1 MSAGFKNHSRQQLT
15 EPTFQLKAFPY
26 QDPTAVWDTTESSP
40 KVQKKTSALDC
51 GRLDGS
57 ILNISR
63 MKKLLSVILS
73 GLFPASYCL
82 AQEDAEIIGDD
93 GARVSVLGY
102 HVFHPTKPATEMLIP
117 TSKFRE
123 QMEAIR
129 ASKIPVITLAKFLAW
144 RRGAAELPPQSIL
157 LTMDDGWRSVYTEAF
172 PIMKEF
178 QFPFTVYL
186 YKNYVGS
193 SRGGRAMS
201 YAMIQEMIQSDLCT
215 IGSHSVSHPFPSR
228 VKKAARA
235 GKEPYDIFL
244 RTELG
249 DSKTFLEEKFKQT
262 VTTYAYPGGYHTD
275 EMFELADEL
284 GYDNLFTVKP
294 GKIRRDTDG
303 HILPRYIVL
312 GNHDSAF
319 KAALVF
325 RNGSLVAD
333 VPVTLPHPV
342 SPAPGNL
349 VAARLPLISA
359 DLSKVEN
366 LDPRSLRMKVS
377 GFGEVPADFDTT
389 TNALT
394 WRVSR
399 PLRQKFCEVSIQWK
413 LNEAESFEPEMKW
426 TFKIDREAAY
436 QGK

>member
-1 MSAGFKNHSRQQLT
+1 MSVGFRNHFPREFT
-15 EPTFQLKAFPY
+15 EPTFQLKASPY
-26 QDPTAVWDTTESSP
+26 QAPTAERDITELSP
-40 KVQKKTSALDC
+40 KVQKETSALDW

-57 ILNISR
+57 IINTSR
-63 MKKLLSVILS
+63 MKKLLSLILG
-73 GLFPASYCL
+73 GLFLASSCP
-82 AQEDAEIIGDD
+82 AQEDAKIIGDD

-123 QMEAIR
+123 QMEAVK

-144 RRGAAELPPQSIL
+144 RRGEAELPPQSIL

-215 IGSHSVSHPFPSR
+215 IGSHSVSHPFPSK

-235 GKEPYDIFL
+235 GKEPYDKFL

-249 DSKTFLEEKFKQT
+249 DSKTFLEEKFNQT
-262 VTTYAYPGGYHTD
+262 VTTYAYPGGYHTN
-275 EMFELADEL
+275 EMFELADAL

-294 GKIRRDTDG
+294 GKVRRDTDG

-325 RNGSLVAD
+325 RNGSRVAD
-333 VPVTLPHPV
+333 APVTLPHPV

-366 LDPRSLRMKVS
+366 LDPKSLRMKVS
-377 GFGEVPADFDTT
+377 GFGQVPADFDVTSHS
-389 TNALT
+389 LS

-399 PLRQKFCEVSIQWK
+399 PLRQKFCEVSVQWK
-413 LNEAESFEPEMKW
+413 LNEAESFEPELKW

-436 QGK
+436 QGR

>member
-1 MSAGFKNHSRQQLT
+1 MSVGFRNHFPREFT
-15 EPTFQLKAFPY
+15 EPTFQLKASPY
-26 QDPTAVWDTTESSP
+26 QAPTAERDITELSP
-40 KVQKKTSALDC
+40 KVQKETSALDW

-57 ILNISR
+57 IINTSR
-63 MKKLLSVILS
+63 MKKLLSLILG
-73 GLFPASYCL
+73 GLFLASHCL
-82 AQEDAEIIGDD
+82 AQEDTEIIGDD

-123 QMEAIR
+123 QMEAVK

-144 RRGAAELPPQSIL
+144 RRGEAELPPQSIL

-215 IGSHSVSHPFPSR
+215 IGSHSVSHPFPSK

-235 GKEPYDIFL
+235 GKEPYDKFL

-249 DSKTFLEEKFKQT
+249 DSKTFLEEKFNQT
-262 VTTYAYPGGYHTD
+262 VTTYAYPGGYHTN
-275 EMFELADEL
+275 EMFELADAL

-294 GKIRRDTDG
+294 GKVRRDTDG

-325 RNGSLVAD
+325 RNGSRVAD
-333 VPVTLPHPV
+333 APVTLPHPV

-366 LDPRSLRMKVS
+366 LDPKSLRMKVS
-377 GFGEVPADFDTT
+377 GFGQVPADFDVTSHS
-389 TNALT
+389 LS

-399 PLRQKFCEVSIQWK
+399 PLRQKFCEVSVQWK
-413 LNEAESFEPEMKW
+413 LNEAESFEPELKW

-436 QGK
+436 QGR